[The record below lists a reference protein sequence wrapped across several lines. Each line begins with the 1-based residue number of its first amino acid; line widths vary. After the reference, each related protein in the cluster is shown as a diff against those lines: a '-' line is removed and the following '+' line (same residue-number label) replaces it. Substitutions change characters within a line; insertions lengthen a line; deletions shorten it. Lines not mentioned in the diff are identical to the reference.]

1 MGQEKLLVGRVMP
14 AENLADNSL
23 VVGMSSGKAFPAPN
37 GGKPGRTKESEQE
50 ALLHVPGKNTIRK
63 RLKKTVPNTAEQE
76 EDKRKR
82 IVIFMLKYRPAL
94 KKTVLLGRTT
104 ARNSLRK
111 TI

>member
-1 MGQEKLLVGRVMP
+1 MSGRNFGREGFPLRRMEESPEGQKKADKGR
-14 AENLADNSL
+14 SCTFR
-23 VVGMSSGKAFPAPN
+23 GKTPYAN
-37 GGKPGRTKESEQE
+37 D
-50 ALLHVPGKNTIRK
+50 
-63 RLKKTVPNTAEQE
+63 LKKTVPNTAEQE